1 VKLEHQTAV
10 EIEPENRVVHFTRRV
25 CHARRNLF
33 ASLGPKVAPT
43 GDAKLAE

>member
-1 VKLEHQTAV
+1 MRYFIGRDPRASFRSKA
-10 EIEPENRVVHFTRRV
+10 
-25 CHARRNLF
+25 